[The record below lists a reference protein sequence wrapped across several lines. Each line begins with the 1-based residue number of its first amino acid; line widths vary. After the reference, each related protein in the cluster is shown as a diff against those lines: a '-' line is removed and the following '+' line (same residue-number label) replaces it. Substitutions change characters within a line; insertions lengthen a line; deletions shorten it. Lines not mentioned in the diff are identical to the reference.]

1 MATFLR
7 QLNNYGFKKS
17 AKDSSKLEFE
27 NEFFQ
32 RSGPQNYH
40 KIKNRRKRS
49 RTSEIPIANEA
60 STALLSLAAV
70 PRERTLSSPREKK
83 AACSSG
89 NTLSLDE
96 PHFVATSGSKM
107 SLSKSGAGKE
117 TVEARSNRFR
127 DEEQSDPYRGEKEG
141 ESNCNSHDTAGGESQ
156 MCLLSE
162 MICLSLSVLSEEIL
176 PQTNAAT
183 ASWM

>member
-70 PRERTLSSPREKK
+70 L
-83 AACSSG
+83 G
-89 NTLSLDE
+89 NEHT
-96 PHFVATSGSKM
+96 G
-107 SLSKSGAGKE
+107 
-117 TVEARSNRFR
+117 R
-127 DEEQSDPYRGEKEG
+127 QGEKSSLFQRQHF
-141 ESNCNSHDTAGGESQ
+141 ESR
-156 MCLLSE
+156 
-162 MICLSLSVLSEEIL
+162 
-176 PQTNAAT
+176 
-183 ASWM
+183 